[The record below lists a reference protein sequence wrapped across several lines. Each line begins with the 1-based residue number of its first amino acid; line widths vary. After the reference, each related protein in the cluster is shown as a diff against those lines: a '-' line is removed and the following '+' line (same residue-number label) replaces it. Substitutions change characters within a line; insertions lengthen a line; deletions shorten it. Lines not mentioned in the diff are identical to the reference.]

1 MSNYDVAL
9 VIDAGTLN
17 MGMTQLFA
25 NATAKTT
32 LFKGNAPINAEG
44 VTSIDWCIDAAPLF
58 VLTPPTKA
66 QWDDPNVFSPTNH
79 PKPPAPTDQMFQVTL
94 SSVKTTI
101 HPEQG
106 DSFPLDCGMTVFAEV
121 RVTGNQIVLGS
132 VAVLPLNVQSFQ
144 LLYVELVCG
153 IVYTKVSDLL
163 AGYKIPSAISVDG
176 QDFAPPVMNVGG
188 GYLAVASNLT
198 ANGTPDISGVT
209 WPQQPFGLLLGRKF
223 LTALVGKYSAGI
235 VQQMDNAS
243 VNYSDSNWAGSYSF
257 SGGITNASVVL
268 ASTLPNINVT
278 ATVSA
283 TASVGVSWWLVPGA
297 CAIEA
302 ASNLL

>member
-1 MSNYDVAL
+1 MSKYDVAL
-9 VIDAGTLN
+9 IIDADTLN

-32 LFKGNAPINAEG
+32 LFKGNVPINTDG
-44 VTSIDWCIDAAPLF
+44 VKSVDWSIDAAPSF
-58 VLTPPTKA
+58 VLAPPTQA
-66 QWDDPNVFSPTNH
+66 QWNDPHVFSPTNH
-79 PKPPAPTDQMFQVTL
+79 PKPPAPTDQMFQL
-94 SSVKTTI
+94 SLPSVKTTI

-106 DSFPLDCGMTVFAEV
+106 DPFPLNCGMTVFAEV
-121 RVTGNQIVLGS
+121 RVTGNQVVLGS
-132 VAVLPLNVQSFQ
+132 VAVLPLNVQSLQ

-153 IVYTKVSDLL
+153 IVYTKVSALL
-163 AGYKIPSAISVDG
+163 AGYKIPSTISVDG
-176 QDFAPPVMNVGG
+176 QDFTPPMMNVGG
-188 GYLAVASNLT
+188 GYLTVASNLA

-209 WPQQPFGLLLGRKF
+209 WPQQPFGLLLGRKL
-223 LTALVGKYSAGI
+223 LTTLVGKYSADI

-243 VNYSDSNWAGSYSF
+243 VNHSDSNWAGSYSF
-257 SGGITNASVVL
+257 NGGITNASVVP
-268 ASTLPNINVT
+268 ASTLPNIDVT

-297 CAIEA
+297 CALEA

>member
-25 NATAKTT
+25 NPTAKTT
-32 LFKGNAPINAEG
+32 LFQGNVPINATG
-44 VTSIDWCIDAAPLF
+44 VTSIDWCIDAAPTF
-58 VLTPPTKA
+58 VLTPPTQA
-66 QWDDPNVFSPTNH
+66 QWDDPHVFSPTGH

-106 DSFPLDCGMTVFAEV
+106 DPFPLNWAMTVFAEV

-132 VAVLPLNVQSFQ
+132 VAVLPLNVQSAQ
-144 LLYVELVCG
+144 LLYVEMVCS

-163 AGYKIPSAISVDG
+163 AGYKIPSTISVDG
-176 QDFAPPVMNVGG
+176 EDFTPPVMNVGG
-188 GYLAVASNLT
+188 GYLTVASNLS

-209 WPQQPFGLLLGRKF
+209 WPQQPFGLLLGRRL
-223 LTALVGKYSAGI
+223 LTTMVGKYSAGI
-235 VQQMDNAS
+235 IQKMDNAS

-257 SGGITNASVVL
+257 TGGISDASVVL

-278 ATVSA
+278 ATLTAS
-283 TASVGVSWWLVPGA
+283 ASVGVSWWMVPAA
-297 CAIEA
+297 CALET